1 MSATETEAAGV
12 TADRPRYYGFSA
24 LISGFAKMWRAAAPA
39 LLVIVANAIVQAAL
53 IIADPAVGWSL
64 SFILPLILSV
74 AMVLITGAVLSACA
88 YESATGRVSVATAFG
103 RANRHFWLFSGWVIL
118 QTIVIWIGLALY
130 TWPGL
135 ILSLVLV
142 YIPLAAIAGRGNAL
156 GENFRAI
163 GAHPIRWI
171 ITGLIISVFL
181 LLGFLLGAV
190 NTFFIGGP
198 VATFA
203 AVFVGGLFGWWWLTT
218 WALLFRSRVEPA
230 PTGGLA
236 QDA

>member
-1 MSATETEAAGV
+1 MRTNRRPDGIRRDGV
-12 TADRPRYYGFSA
+12 RPGQ
-24 LISGFAKMWRAAAPA
+24 PA
-39 LLVIVANAIVQAAL
+39 LLA
-53 IIADPAVGWSL
+53 
-64 SFILPLILSV
+64 
-74 AMVLITGAVLSACA
+74 
-88 YESATGRVSVATAFG
+88 
-103 RANRHFWLFSGWVIL
+103 FSGWVIL

-230 PTGGLA
+230 RPGPGSRRF
-236 QDA
+236 DASPDTSR